1 MIYTEP
7 KYTKEIIETNDIME
21 ESVASIVHT
30 KEPVLDEGG
39 NQIGVVNKGTGVV
52 NIESLL
58 GF

>member
-1 MIYTEP
+1 MRYTEP

-21 ESVASIVHT
+21 ESIAPIVHT

-39 NQIGVVNKGTGVV
+39 AEIGVVNKGTGVV

>member
-1 MIYTEP
+1 MRYTKP

-52 NIESLL
+52 DIGSLL
-58 GF
+58 DF

>member
-1 MIYTEP
+1 MRYTEP

-30 KEPVLDEGG
+30 KEPVFDEGG

>member
-39 NQIGVVNKGTGVV
+39 AEIGVVNKGTGVV

>member
-30 KEPVLDEGG
+30 KEPVFDEGG
-39 NQIGVVNKGTGVV
+39 AEIGVVNKGTGVV

>member
-1 MIYTEP
+1 MRYTEP

-21 ESVASIVHT
+21 GSIASIVHT

-39 NQIGVVNKGTGVV
+39 AEIGVVNKGTGVV